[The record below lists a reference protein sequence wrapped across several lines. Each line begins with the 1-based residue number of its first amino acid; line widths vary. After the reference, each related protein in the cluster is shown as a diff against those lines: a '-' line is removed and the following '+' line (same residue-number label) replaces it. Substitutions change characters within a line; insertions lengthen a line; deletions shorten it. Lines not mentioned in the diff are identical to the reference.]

1 MNSCVYLPKKGRKTF
16 IELKN
21 RYGYEKSAHIYNI
34 VSRERFI
41 NEFKDSL
48 EFDKDGMP
56 TFESIMNNKL
66 VRDYLT
72 EETIIDS
79 ENKVQ
84 PHVEDTIDNTKLLIN
99 RADEYNKGHKDS
111 IAVVDWDEKDNLT
124 ISILPRTSENEEI
137 ARNQK
142 NILKVN
148 ETIVNMLSS
157 VGITLG
163 QLMEIEKGVGR
174 VGITDF
180 NNAKAIGEQFVNLIR
195 VANNMEGFNAISEE
209 FSHLLVRAFEGEP
222 LMKRTIA
229 YFFNEDRAR
238 EILGDEFDRVSDFY
252 DGDSSMIAEEAAGKA
267 LQKAFLELSNKQPVK
282 ESLIK
287 RLVNRIVSFFKGLSP
302 STLQNNLD
310 NIDKDLSKF
319 AQNIMSGNTK
329 LTKEQIEKT
338 KSNKMFNALSEKA
351 QVQMDK
357 LKEISRRFSKVSAL
371 RGNLTQLRKGEDTSQ
386 KAQAYDFYSKLK
398 QVVNKGNKTE
408 ETVEAIYNVLQLSM
422 SELKKVYNSIQNIE
436 GLSVRD
442 KFTVY
447 RNCLD
452 TAMAFAPT
460 IKELKDLLTN
470 EYIGDEQIA
479 GQRFVVGDI
488 ENTLKKF
495 EGVIDEIIDTS
506 NMNTEAIAKTITT
519 ESGKWI
525 LANNEEYYINTET
538 GAIAKR
544 VTDIIQYTEDG
555 EIFDENSPWVRPS
568 TNIGTGVDNFV
579 RDFFAGKLNELSK
592 EELEKN
598 YPNATGEDLMAFKRQ
613 LEELKKE
620 FDDKGITIIPR
631 NVTVNGTIETM
642 DGNGKSHKIKVVG
655 TLDLL
660 GYDKDG
666 NWHIYDMKTHR
677 SKIKNA
683 TKQKYA
689 KQLSLYKKFLEDKYG
704 IKVKEMNVIPIKVSY
719 PTPKGA
725 TTAEGKGTTVYKESR
740 NNQLLIGNK
749 EFRDAKPIKE
759 DLIPI
764 EEAPVKVEYSKL
776 SENAEVRD
784 GVKQTI
790 ETLHAVDDLYSAFMN
805 TFSNE
810 TLEKFVEFLKPFVGE
825 SIMVRNKDGKMVK
838 TTIEHIIKNSD
849 SDVTLLQQWLTSMAD
864 NPDILLQMF
873 DKVYKIKI
881 HEKRSKVI
889 DISQRIMA
897 LGKEYEAKGITN
909 YDFMFEGDKRHY
921 VTVEFNKDGVNV
933 AYNKAAYEAAKK
945 EQIKKLDTIYGKNPT
960 LGSKEYKEKK
970 NALKQWIKDNS
981 ILVEEENGFKHYV
994 PSYKKFPSKYESFNE
1009 TQKEFYDKWMELKE
1023 ELDNNLD
1030 PKATTLFST
1039 IKIRKSIMERS
1050 KDALMKG
1057 DFATFGKE
1065 IKSKFVRSYDDDI
1078 AYTEGIKGFNGEEI
1092 LKLPTYYINE
1102 NPNMDCSDLSTDV
1115 IGTLCAYAEMSLNYK
1130 AMSDIVNPLEIGR
1143 WLAYNVDGKGRI
1155 IKATQGGRQ
1164 LVEKWKA
1171 GGRTTQSSLT
1181 VDVTQS
1187 NFKKTLDTFFDSK
1200 IYNRYL
1206 KDAGEI
1212 GGVDVNKA
1220 GSWLLKLGS
1229 TVQLGINALANLA
1242 NVGTGM
1248 AMLNIEAASGE
1259 FFNAK
1264 ELALADAAYTKE
1276 LGSYFSDIG
1285 QRVQDSWLSLF
1296 DDMFDVR
1303 QNFSGKIKH
1312 KDWMNKT
1319 ILTRIFGSGLQFI
1332 GQEMGDHWL
1341 YNRVALGIALR
1352 TKLKDNT
1359 TGKEISL
1366 RDALIRVPLNKN
1378 KPELGHKLVIKEG
1391 VTNLDG
1397 SAFTKE
1403 DIANISNKITY
1414 VNQHLFGIYNV
1425 EDAIAARQ
1433 VIWGKFLMQYRD
1445 WIPTQFRY
1453 RFGAKTTNLMKGG
1466 IVEGY
1471 YRTTWTVGKE
1481 LYNEVLTGEKT
1492 AKELWDD
1499 LEDWEKANIKRA
1511 VTEVSQFMIL
1521 MAVITLMGKSK
1532 DKDRSWA
1539 ARVLSYWAMREKT
1552 ELAALVPSPFMLTEG
1567 IKLVK
1572 SPVANTSIWSDI
1584 ANLQT
1589 CLWVPN
1595 WFDEIENG
1603 EYRGHSSGYRA
1614 FMRSPATL
1622 WYRNF
1627 KRNFNPEKAEQYY
1640 K

>member
-1 MNSCVYLPKKGRKTF
+1 
-16 IELKN
+16 
-21 RYGYEKSAHIYNI
+21 
-34 VSRERFI
+34 
-41 NEFKDSL
+41 
-48 EFDKDGMP
+48 
-56 TFESIMNNKL
+56 
-66 VRDYLT
+66 
-72 EETIIDS
+72 
-79 ENKVQ
+79 
-84 PHVEDTIDNTKLLIN
+84 
-99 RADEYNKGHKDS
+99 
-111 IAVVDWDEKDNLT
+111 
-124 ISILPRTSENEEI
+124 
-137 ARNQK
+137 
-142 NILKVN
+142 
-148 ETIVNMLSS
+148 
-157 VGITLG
+157 
-163 QLMEIEKGVGR
+163 
-174 VGITDF
+174 
-180 NNAKAIGEQFVNLIR
+180 
-195 VANNMEGFNAISEE
+195 
-209 FSHLLVRAFEGEP
+209 
-222 LMKRTIA
+222 
-229 YFFNEDRAR
+229 
-238 EILGDEFDRVSDFY
+238 
-252 DGDSSMIAEEAAGKA
+252 
-267 LQKAFLELSNKQPVK
+267 
-282 ESLIK
+282 
-287 RLVNRIVSFFKGLSP
+287 
-302 STLQNNLD
+302 
-310 NIDKDLSKF
+310 
-319 AQNIMSGNTK
+319 
-329 LTKEQIEKT
+329 
-338 KSNKMFNALSEKA
+338 
-351 QVQMDK
+351 
-357 LKEISRRFSKVSAL
+357 
-371 RGNLTQLRKGEDTSQ
+371 
-386 KAQAYDFYSKLK
+386 
-398 QVVNKGNKTE
+398 
-408 ETVEAIYNVLQLSM
+408 
-422 SELKKVYNSIQNIE
+422 
-436 GLSVRD
+436 
-442 KFTVY
+442 
-447 RNCLD
+447 
-452 TAMAFAPT
+452 
-460 IKELKDLLTN
+460 
-470 EYIGDEQIA
+470 
-479 GQRFVVGDI
+479 
-488 ENTLKKF
+488 
-495 EGVIDEIIDTS
+495 
-506 NMNTEAIAKTITT
+506 
-519 ESGKWI
+519 
-525 LANNEEYYINTET
+525 
-538 GAIAKR
+538 
-544 VTDIIQYTEDG
+544 
-555 EIFDENSPWVRPS
+555 
-568 TNIGTGVDNFV
+568 
-579 RDFFAGKLNELSK
+579 
-592 EELEKN
+592 
-598 YPNATGEDLMAFKRQ
+598 
-613 LEELKKE
+613 
-620 FDDKGITIIPR
+620 
-631 NVTVNGTIETM
+631 
-642 DGNGKSHKIKVVG
+642 
-655 TLDLL
+655 
-660 GYDKDG
+660 
-666 NWHIYDMKTHR
+666 
-677 SKIKNA
+677 
-683 TKQKYA
+683 
-689 KQLSLYKKFLEDKYG
+689 
-704 IKVKEMNVIPIKVSY
+704 
-719 PTPKGA
+719 
-725 TTAEGKGTTVYKESR
+725 
-740 NNQLLIGNK
+740 
-749 EFRDAKPIKE
+749 
-759 DLIPI
+759 
-764 EEAPVKVEYSKL
+764 
-776 SENAEVRD
+776 
-784 GVKQTI
+784 
-790 ETLHAVDDLYSAFMN
+790 MN

-849 SDVTLLQQWLTSMAD
+849 SDITLLQQWLTSMAD
-864 NPDILLQMF
+864 NPDVLLQMF
-873 DKVYKIKI
+873 DKVYKTKI

-909 YDFMFEGDKRHY
+909 YDFMFEEDKRHY

-945 EQIKKLDTIYGKNPT
+945 EQIKKLDAIYGKNPT

-981 ILVEEENGFKHYV
+981 ILVEEENGFKHFV
-994 PSYKKFPSKYESFNE
+994 PSYRKFPSKYESFSE

-1039 IKIRKSIMERS
+1039 IKIRKSMMERS

-1078 AYTEGIKGFNGEEI
+1078 VYTEGMKGFSGEEI

-1102 NPNMDCSDLSTDV
+1102 DPNMDCSDLSTDV

-1181 VDVTQS
+1181 VDVAQS

-1242 NVGTGM
+1242 NVGTGI
-1248 AMLNIEAASGE
+1248 AMLNIESASGE

-1319 ILTRIFGSGLQFI
+1319 ILTRIFGPGLQFI

-1366 RDALIRVPLNKN
+1366 RDALIRVPLDKN

-1414 VNQHLFGIYNV
+1414 VNQHLFGIYNT

-1471 YRTTWTVGKE
+1471 YRTSWTFGKE

-1492 AKELWDD
+1492 AKELWDG

-1511 VTEVSQFMIL
+1511 ITEVSQFMIL
-1521 MAVITLMGKSK
+1521 MAVIALMGKSK

-1539 ARVLSYWAMREKT
+1539 ARVLSY
-1552 ELAALVPSPFMLTEG
+1552 
-1567 IKLVK
+1567 
-1572 SPVANTSIWSDI
+1572 
-1584 ANLQT
+1584 
-1589 CLWVPN
+1589 
-1595 WFDEIENG
+1595 
-1603 EYRGHSSGYRA
+1603 
-1614 FMRSPATL
+1614 
-1622 WYRNF
+1622 
-1627 KRNFNPEKAEQYY
+1627 
-1640 K
+1640 

>member
-1 MNSCVYLPKKGRKTF
+1 
-16 IELKN
+16 
-21 RYGYEKSAHIYNI
+21 
-34 VSRERFI
+34 
-41 NEFKDSL
+41 
-48 EFDKDGMP
+48 
-56 TFESIMNNKL
+56 
-66 VRDYLT
+66 
-72 EETIIDS
+72 
-79 ENKVQ
+79 
-84 PHVEDTIDNTKLLIN
+84 
-99 RADEYNKGHKDS
+99 
-111 IAVVDWDEKDNLT
+111 
-124 ISILPRTSENEEI
+124 
-137 ARNQK
+137 
-142 NILKVN
+142 
-148 ETIVNMLSS
+148 
-157 VGITLG
+157 
-163 QLMEIEKGVGR
+163 
-174 VGITDF
+174 
-180 NNAKAIGEQFVNLIR
+180 
-195 VANNMEGFNAISEE
+195 
-209 FSHLLVRAFEGEP
+209 
-222 LMKRTIA
+222 
-229 YFFNEDRAR
+229 
-238 EILGDEFDRVSDFY
+238 
-252 DGDSSMIAEEAAGKA
+252 
-267 LQKAFLELSNKQPVK
+267 
-282 ESLIK
+282 
-287 RLVNRIVSFFKGLSP
+287 
-302 STLQNNLD
+302 
-310 NIDKDLSKF
+310 
-319 AQNIMSGNTK
+319 
-329 LTKEQIEKT
+329 
-338 KSNKMFNALSEKA
+338 
-351 QVQMDK
+351 
-357 LKEISRRFSKVSAL
+357 
-371 RGNLTQLRKGEDTSQ
+371 
-386 KAQAYDFYSKLK
+386 
-398 QVVNKGNKTE
+398 
-408 ETVEAIYNVLQLSM
+408 M
-422 SELKKVYNSIQNIE
+422 SELRKVYNSIQNIE
-436 GLSVRD
+436 GLSDRD

-479 GQRFVVGDI
+479 GQRFVAGDI

-506 NMNTEAIAKTITT
+506 NMSTEAIAKTITT

-579 RDFFAGKLNELSK
+579 RDFFAGKLNDLSK

-598 YPNATGEDLMAFKRQ
+598 YPNATGEDLMAFKKQ

-631 NVTVNGTIETM
+631 DVTVNGTIETM
-642 DGNGKSHKIKVVG
+642 DGNGKSHKINVVG

-666 NWHIYDMKTHR
+666 NWHIYDMKTHH

-725 TTAEGKGTTVYKESR
+725 TTAEGKGTTVYKEGR

-749 EFRDAKPIKE
+749 EFRDAKPTKE

-764 EEAPVKVEYSKL
+764 EETSVKVEYSKL

-784 GVKQTI
+784 GVKQAI

-810 TLEKFVEFLKPFVGE
+810 TLEKFVEFLKPFVGK

-873 DKVYKIKI
+873 DKVYKTKI

-909 YDFMFEGDKRHY
+909 YDFMFEEDKRHY
-921 VTVEFNKDGVNV
+921 VTVEFNKDGVNI
-933 AYNKAAYEAAKK
+933 AYDKAAYEAAKK
-945 EQIKKLDTIYGKNPT
+945 EQIKKLDAIYGKNPT

-994 PSYKKFPSKYESFNE
+994 PSYKKFPSKYESFSE

-1039 IKIRKSIMERS
+1039 IKIRKSMIERS

-1057 DFATFGKE
+1057 DFTTFGEE
-1065 IKSKFVRSYDDDI
+1065 IKSKFIRSYDDDI
-1078 AYTEGIKGFNGEEI
+1078 AYTKGIKGFNGEEI

-1102 NPNMDCSDLSTDV
+1102 NPNLDCSDLSTDV
-1115 IGTLCAYAEMSLNYK
+1115 ISTLCAYAEMSLNYK

-1155 IKATQGGRQ
+1155 IKATQGGKQ
-1164 LVEKWKA
+1164 LVERWKA
-1171 GGRTTQSSLT
+1171 GGSTTQSPLT
-1181 VDVTQS
+1181 VDVRQS
-1187 NFKKTLDTFFDSK
+1187 NFKKTLDAFFNSK

-1206 KDAGEI
+1206 KDSGEI
-1212 GGVDVNKA
+1212 GGIDVNKA
-1220 GSWLLKLGS
+1220 GGLALKLGS
-1229 TVQLGINALANLA
+1229 MVQLGFNALANLA
-1242 NVGTGM
+1242 SVGTGM

-1264 ELALADAAYTKE
+1264 ELAKADAAYMKE
-1276 LGSYFSDIG
+1276 LGSYVSDIG

-1303 QNFSGKIKH
+1303 QNFSGKIKN
-1312 KDWMNKT
+1312 KDWLNKT
-1319 ILTRIFGSGLQFI
+1319 IITRIFGPGIQFL

-1341 YNRVALGIALR
+1341 YNRVALGVAIR
-1352 TKLKDNT
+1352 TKLLDTKTNR
-1359 TGKEISL
+1359 EISL
-1366 RDALIRVPLNKN
+1366 KDALVRVPVIKGR
-1378 KPELGHKLVIKEG
+1378 PELGYKLDIKEG

-1397 SAFTKE
+1397 SKFTEK
-1403 DIANISNKITY
+1403 DVSVITNRIAYI
-1414 VNQHLFGIYNV
+1414 NQHLFGIYNN
-1425 EDAIAARQ
+1425 EDSIALRQ

-1471 YRTTWTVGKE
+1471 YRTSWTFGKE
-1481 LYNEVLTGEKT
+1481 LYYEALKGEKT
-1492 AKELWDD
+1492 VTELWNE

-1572 SPVANTSIWSDI
+1572 SPVANTSVLSDI

-1595 WFDEIENG
+1595 WYDEIENG
-1603 EYRGHSSGYRA
+1603 EYKGHSSGYRA

-1622 WYRNF
+1622 WYRTL